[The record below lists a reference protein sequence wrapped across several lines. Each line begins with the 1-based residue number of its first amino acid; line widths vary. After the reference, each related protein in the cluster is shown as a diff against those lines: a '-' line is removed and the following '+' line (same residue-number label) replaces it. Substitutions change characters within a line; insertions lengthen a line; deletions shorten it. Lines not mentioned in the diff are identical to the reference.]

1 MNPMKFGGFLLVNLL
16 VCIWLGYLIDSW
28 TNMSPVWIIVF
39 TLYAIIGSFLVLLYR
54 NTKKDKKKSSGKEET
69 PCPRIFG
76 SFSATAGR
84 PP

>member
-1 MNPMKFGGFLLVNLL
+1 MKFGGFLLVNLL

-54 NTKKDKKKSSGKEET
+54 NKKKDKKKSSGKE
-69 PCPRIFG
+69 
-76 SFSATAGR
+76 
-84 PP
+84 

>member
-54 NTKKDKKKSSGKEET
+54 NKKKDKKKSSGKE
-69 PCPRIFG
+69 
-76 SFSATAGR
+76 
-84 PP
+84 